1 MDKIKVLV
9 SGIFYPLSMM
19 SYYVRAF
26 QRREDVELYTCGPFT
41 GDSIPWNFGLRL
53 PQKYVYTPTVPLSP
67 DLIGQGGIPWQ
78 AVENKLPD
86 DLDLVLE
93 IDAGWHFKTKPNVGV
108 NALVKTDPHVLGYNI
123 GRDVDVSFCMQSNYM
138 KPGDIYLPYAFD
150 PTLHYPQDL
159 PKENDGCLIGLHYEN
174 RNLLVYRLRQRGFKV
189 HYSIGEIYDEYARIY
204 NQSKVA
210 LSWSTLQDLPARVWE
225 GMALGLPVLTNRVP
239 DLNNFFVDGEHYVG
253 FSDVNDAEKKFM
265 MLMADDAM
273 REEIGQNA
281 RRKVMAGHSWDHRAN
296 QILLQTK
303 LVQDV

>member
-1 MDKIKVLV
+1 MEKIKVVISYLA
-9 SGIFYPLSMM
+9 FPLTMAN
-19 SYYVRAF
+19 YFIRAF
-26 QRREDVELYTCGPFT
+26 QRREDVELFTTGPFH
-41 GDSIPWNFGLRL
+41 GDFIPWNYGMHL
-53 PQKYVYTPTVPLSP
+53 PHKYVYTPDYCLPANSPNHSLPAQVIEPHLPWTP
-67 DLIGQGGIPWQ
+67 DLWIQ
-78 AVENKLPD
+78 
-86 DLDLVLE
+86 
-93 IDAGWHFKTKPNVGV
+93 IDSNFHFATRPHANVV
-108 NALVKTDPHVLGYNI
+108 ALVQPDPHVLDYSVPRGYS
-123 GRDVDVSFCMQSNYM
+123 DYSFCMQSNYM
-138 KPGDIYLPYAFD
+138 KLGDIYLPYAFD

-174 RNLLVYRLRQRGFKV
+174 RNLLVYRLRQRGFKI

-210 LSWSTLQDLPARVWE
+210 LSWSTLQDLPCRVWE

-281 RRKVMAGHSWDHRAN
+281 RRKVEKYHTWDARA
-296 QILLQTK
+296 QEILIRTK